1 MQQKGATSMNGSSIR
16 FARGKHEGT
25 SDIEEYSKVLQKYMP
40 ANGEGDTMASQT
52 ATAVNMIVY
61 RFLNDGDTIWSDSLH
76 NEADWLYEN
85 AGYEV
90 SDMID
95 NINEYVFAG
104 SPTLDEYDEN
114 TYTGW
119 IGELLDFVCYDGLL
133 ESLADEPATGS
144 IYNCSGP
151 VTEAYRSMSFL
162 EDLEEELDYICPGYG
177 YTLEDADISR
187 DETTFNITGDAFDVV
202 VSVFPSE
209 DSRTCTVKISRG
221 PGFGRLAQFNH
232 NAVPDQCAE
241 AIMDGLADLG

>member
-1 MQQKGATSMNGSSIR
+1 MNGNSIM

-25 SDIEEYSKVLQKYMP
+25 SDIEEYSKVLQKYVS
-40 ANGEGDTMASQT
+40 ASGEGDTMASQV
-52 ATAVNMIVY
+52 ATAVNRILG
-61 RFLNDGDTIWSDSLH
+61 RFLNDGDTIWSYSLC

-85 AGYEV
+85 AGPEV

-95 NINEYVFAG
+95 NINDYVFAG
-104 SPTLDEYDEN
+104 SPTLDGYDEN
-114 TYTGW
+114 TYTEW
-119 IGELLDFVCYDGLL
+119 IGELLDFVCYGGLL

-144 IYNCSGP
+144 IYDCSGP

-162 EDLEEELDYICPGYG
+162 EDLKEELDYICPEYG
-177 YTLEDADISR
+177 YTLEDADISS

-209 DSRTCTVKISRG
+209 DGRTCTVEISEG

-232 NAVPDQCAE
+232 NTVPDECAE
-241 AIMDGLADLG
+241 AIVDRLADID